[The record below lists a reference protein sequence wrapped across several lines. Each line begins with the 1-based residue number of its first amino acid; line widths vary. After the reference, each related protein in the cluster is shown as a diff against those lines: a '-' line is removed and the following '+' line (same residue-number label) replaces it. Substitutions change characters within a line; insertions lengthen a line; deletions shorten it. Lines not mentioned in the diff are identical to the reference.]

1 MTDTG
6 QETHTTAKYP
16 PGRYGRRREPQP
28 RRRWLMFTAA
38 AAVALAGLAVAWQ
51 LYVQYG
57 PSDYEPQVQRFYN
70 VTDDG
75 VTVEFVVHKDAD
87 QRATCTVR
95 ARSADGAEVG
105 AAQVDV
111 PTGAEAYVTYRL
123 TTSAR
128 PVTAEVPKCGP
139 IRSR

>member
-1 MTDTG
+1 MTDPN
-6 QETHTTAKYP
+6 ETHATPNKYP

-28 RRRWLMFTAA
+28 RRRWLVLTLAGV
-38 AAVALAGLAVAWQ
+38 VALAGLAVAWQ

-57 PSDYEPQVQRFYN
+57 PADYEPQVQRFYN

-75 VTVEFVVHKDAD
+75 ITVDFVVRKEPE

-105 AAQVDV
+105 YAKVDA
-111 PTGAEAYVTYRL
+111 PAGAEAYVTYRL
-123 TTSAR
+123 ATSGR
-128 PVTAEVPKCGP
+128 PVTVEVPNCGP
-139 IRSR
+139 LKPR